1 MLTGTHKV
9 AWELVPVIKAFL
21 ETEAEGAIH
30 DCIQLHRG
38 RGLDDMKPSLKTER
52 NPRAEDNLP
61 LAGQISGTDNK
72 QTKFLYDRFH
82 TFPIVSG
89 SYRGATC

>member
-61 LAGQISGTDNK
+61 TGRTDFRHRQQTNK
-72 QTKFLYDRFH
+72 IF
-82 TFPIVSG
+82 I
-89 SYRGATC
+89 